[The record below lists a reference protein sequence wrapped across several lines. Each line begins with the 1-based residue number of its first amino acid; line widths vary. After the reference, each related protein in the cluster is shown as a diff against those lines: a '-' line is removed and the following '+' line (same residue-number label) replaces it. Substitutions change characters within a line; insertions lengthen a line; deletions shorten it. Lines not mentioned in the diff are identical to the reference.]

1 MAPRFLLSLL
11 LLGSLAGCSTVA
23 TQKRQGARTAMRQ
36 EIETEP
42 PGDYFIG
49 RRFYKTDYKFW
60 GYVRSPGQP
69 WRSAR
74 MVMLNENTKL
84 APDRQQAQI
93 GSDNT
98 YEYKLLGKFSGQTIY
113 EPASNGFYPEF
124 VLKGYELRSATPA
137 PIFRNPADTDPQR
150 RVMPVPY

>member
-1 MAPRFLLSLL
+1 LDDLP
-11 LLGSLAGCSTVA
+11 
-23 TQKRQGARTAMRQ
+23 GAKFVPVMQ
-36 EIETEP
+36 
-42 PGDYFIG
+42 PGDKVGTGDLQVIEERG
-49 RRFYKTDYKFW
+49 RLIN
-60 GYVRSPGQP
+60 G
-69 WRSAR
+69 
-74 MVMLNENTKL
+74 
-84 APDRQQAQI
+84 QI

-98 YEYKLLGKFSGQTIY
+98 HEYKLLGKFSGQTIY